1 MLPWAA
7 PSMRY
12 ASLTESGSSQRRL
25 DRGADPKTQNAGSSG
40 GLVILYTGNGKGK
53 TTAALGLVLRAWG
66 HGLRPCVIQ
75 FIKTERERWGETIA
89 AERLGIAWHAMG
101 AGFTFRSKDLEI
113 DRARAIAGWHLAQ
126 EIISGGEY
134 DLIVLDEFTYP
145 VTYGWLPVT
154 EVIDW
159 LREYRP
165 AGLDVVI
172 TGRDAAPE
180 LIAYADLVT
189 EMREIKHPFNR
200 GVRAR
205 RGIEF

>member
-7 PSMRY
+7 PLMRC
-12 ASLTESGSSQRRL
+12 ASLTESGGSQRRL
-25 DRGADPKTQNAGSSG
+25 DAGQPSQNAGPR
-40 GLVILYTGNGKGK
+40 GLVILYGNGKGK

-134 DLIVLDEFTYP
+134 DLIVLDEFYP
-145 VTYGWLPVT
+145 HYAH
-154 EVIDW
+154 
-159 LREYRP
+159 
-165 AGLDVVI
+165 AGC
-172 TGRDAAPE
+172 R
-180 LIAYADLVT
+180 
-189 EMREIKHPFNR
+189 
-200 GVRAR
+200 
-205 RGIEF
+205 